1 MATENDVSV
10 IAPSTPHIIKKDS
23 SSDGAVRAKEEKKV
37 PLVVASTTKISPQ
50 NTQQES
56 TENQETAAEPNFS
69 SAQKNTE
76 NSIQSDSG
84 LSNKRTLETT
94 NISESGPNKKV
105 CTVENRESSVVSQ
118 EKRELSCGND
128 VSVKTEKTEHI
139 APKTVPQPIA
149 QNMDTVANNNN
160 KIININTK
168 EKPNKNNTSVKATGA
183 SSSTG
188 SNKKVST
195 SSTSGNN
202 GNKDANQ
209 SIESILAGIK
219 DECSADMT
227 VVKTVHCMLNLLQ
240 TYGPLTYDQLDFNL
254 PPECVKSPG
263 RLQQIIDILMLT
275 GTISVFD
282 ENCTENL
289 ENDRGMLYEE
299 KKKMNKITSSQKEH
313 KGAPS
318 MLDKNIA
325 LSRIVSSDTKT
336 ETKAITTYTSSSEE
350 NKAAPPISKDDDQS
364 KNEEPAKSQ
373 NVDGAPSIVP
383 VWVKDVSLVAQP
395 SEDKKIKIENSST
408 QATKNNASVSDNTS
422 SKDSENI
429 VNKNNATNKSK
440 DEKPEEINQKSCI
453 DAQLNSSLTT
463 KESEKPV
470 SIQTSTTASSVNEQ
484 GKPVVV
490 DQESPPK
497 KPVLAKV
504 HTKVKDENLDLK
516 ESSVKEASV
525 AVKARKYMFADG
537 KFYHCAQTN
546 IISLSN
552 GNSERGTTTN
562 NNNTNGVC
570 NNMSSDNNSSRSMN
584 DKSNSGITKSSPV
597 LLLPQLLPE
606 LECARVEIEESKERI
621 DILRHAL
628 EVKPTSVRK
637 DNAIKI
643 KLENGFETKSSEISE
658 ILDKVRNEESVGEL
672 IHYLVAKY
680 PSLSSDPIYSSA
692 LKHF

>member
-10 IAPSTPHIIKKDS
+10 VAPSTPHIIKKDS
-23 SSDGAVRAKEEKKV
+23 SSDGAVKAEEEKKV

-50 NTQQES
+50 ITQQS
-56 TENQETAAEPNFS
+56 TENQETVAGPNFS
-69 SAQKNTE
+69 SAQKNPE

-94 NISESGPNKKV
+94 NISESGSNKKV

-118 EKRELSCGND
+118 EKREFSCGND

-139 APKTVPQPIA
+139 APKTASQPIA

-160 KIININTK
+160 KIVNINTK
-168 EKPNKNNTSVKATGA
+168 EKANKNNTSVKATGG

-195 SSTSGNN
+195 PSTSGNN

-227 VVKTVHCMLNLLQ
+227 VVKTVHCTLNLLQ

-263 RLQQIIDILMLT
+263 GRLQQIIDILMLT
-275 GTISVFD
+275 GTISIFD
-282 ENCTENL
+282 ESCTENL

-299 KKKMNKITSSQKEH
+299 KKKVNKNTSPQKEQ

-318 MLDKNIA
+318 MLDKNVA

-336 ETKAITTYTSSSEE
+336 ETKAITTCTSSSEE
-350 NKAAPPISKDDDQS
+350 NKATPPISKDDDQN
-364 KNEEPAKSQ
+364 KNAEPAKSQ

-383 VWVKDVSLVAQP
+383 VWIKDMSFVAQP

-408 QATKNNASVSDNTS
+408 EATKNNTSVSDNTS

-453 DAQLNSSLTT
+453 DKQSNSSLTT
-463 KESEKPV
+463 KELEKPISV
-470 SIQTSTTASSVNEQ
+470 QTSTTASTVSEQ

-490 DQESPPK
+490 GQESPPK

-504 HTKVKDENLDLK
+504 DTKVKDENLDLK
-516 ESSVKEASV
+516 EFSGKEASV

-537 KFYHCAQTN
+537 KFYHCAQNN

-552 GNSERGTTTN
+552 GISERGTTTN
-562 NNNTNGVC
+562 NNTNGVS
-570 NNMSSDNNSSRSMN
+570 NMSSDNNLSRSMN
-584 DKSNSGITKSSPV
+584 DKSNSGITRSSPV

-606 LECARVEIEESKERI
+606 LECARVETEESKERI